1 LTHNTLAIARVA
13 VAEKDLLLEYAVD
26 RDVPEWLIGDDARLR
41 QVLLN
46 LLNNAI
52 KFTEAGSIFVNLR
65 KEPAT
70 DGRERIRF
78 SVADTGVGIPAEQ
91 QHRLFGSF
99 SQADSSISRRHGG
112 TGLGLAICKRL
123 VELMG
128 GEIGVVSEVDKGTTI
143 WFTAQLPRGSKPPLE
158 TDSDSTT
165 RGTSPGDARILVVD
179 DLDTNREIVEAYLE
193 DIGYH
198 VDTVGSGVEAIQM
211 LGSERYDL
219 VLMDIQMPIMDGVT
233 ATKHIRAMP
242 YPIGD
247 IPIVAMTGNVLPQ
260 QVRAYLDAG
269 MNDHIGKPIERA
281 QLYNNIRRW
290 LPKTKDPRVQLGPS
304 SLNFDK
310 PKLEE
315 LVDVVGAEKAKRIAM
330 KFLSDLTEAFKFKCT
345 LAEAQQE
352 AHALI
357 NCAGVL
363 GLQNLVTACRAV
375 EFVSPEDADHGLAAI
390 EEVRREQ
397 SAARQTLMSHLLPRL
412 RQMALSPAGNE
423 ASATAASARQGWP
436 RHDAEARAQV
446 GRPALWT

>member
-1 LTHNTLAIARVA
+1 MN
-13 VAEKDLLLEYAVD
+13 
-26 RDVPEWLIGDDARLR
+26 
-41 QVLLN
+41 
-46 LLNNAI
+46 
-52 KFTEAGSIFVNLR
+52 
-65 KEPAT
+65 
-70 DGRERIRF
+70 
-78 SVADTGVGIPAEQ
+78 
-91 QHRLFGSF
+91 
-99 SQADSSISRRHGG
+99 
-112 TGLGLAICKRL
+112 
-123 VELMG
+123 
-128 GEIGVVSEVDKGTTI
+128 GEIGVVSEIGKGSTM
-143 WFTAQLPRGSKPPLE
+143 WFTAHLPPTSKPEVEPNSEFTPEE
-158 TDSDSTT
+158 TD
-165 RGTSPGDARILVVD
+165 PGNARILVVD

-198 VDTVGSGVEAIQM
+198 IDTVGSGVEAIQM
-211 LGSERYDL
+211 IGSERYDL

-242 YPIGD
+242 YPIRD

-260 QVRAYLDAG
+260 QVRSYLDAG

-281 QLYNNIRRW
+281 QLYNNVRRW
-290 LPKTKDPRVQLGPS
+290 LPKARDVRVQLGPS

-315 LVDVVGAEKAKRIAM
+315 LVDVVGAEKAKRIAT

-375 EFVSPEDADHGLAAI
+375 EFVSPEDADRGLAAV

-397 SAARQTLMSHLLPRL
+397 SAARQTLSSHLLPRL
-412 RQMALSPAGNE
+412 RQMALRPAENE
-423 ASATAASARQGWP
+423 ASTTAASARQAWP
-436 RHDAEARAQV
+436 RRDAETRAQA
-446 GRPALWT
+446 GRPAQWT